1 MLTKMASIFDVEWA
15 NAKLKVGHVVL
26 FIAAVCISLIA
37 ISIWGVF
44 NSLEYHLHDKET
56 EMSNLSKTLSSS
68 IAATL
73 TQADTV
79 ILGVKERL
87 EAEGTSPENL
97 KNLGEILK
105 IQQKHLP
112 QIHGFFIYDEQ
123 GRWLL
128 NSNGIIPA
136 GANNSD
142 RDYFIYHRDHT
153 DPTTFI
159 GPAILSRS
167 TNEWIMTVSRRINHP
182 DGSFAGVTIATVYLK
197 YFLSLYDDIDIGNN
211 GIINLASSTGRIVV
225 RKPFRDADVG
235 TDMSSGQAF
244 ALLTPAIN
252 SGTATIKSF
261 IDGVERV
268 ISFRRIDGYPLV
280 IIAAFDKS
288 EILADWRSESLASLL
303 ISSILLVILSL
314 LGYRLIK
321 LMSQQIQA
329 QKELQLSQ
337 KIYIEANKAL
347 GVLALEDGLTGL
359 FNRRQFDLFI
369 EAEIGRTKRK
379 SDDTA
384 LIMIDVDFFKKYN
397 DHYGHVQGDECLKTV
412 SAIIKRHVTRT
423 DDLAARYGGEEFAI
437 VLPGTDYVGAFLIAE
452 KIRIELEQ
460 SAINHS
466 ESPIG
471 VVTIS
476 VGIGALSA
484 SKTGTSEN
492 LVDIADKALY
502 IAKSSGR
509 NRTVISN

>member
-359 FNRRQFDLFI
+359 FNRRQFDFFI

>member
-56 EMSNLSKTLSSS
+56 EMSNLSKALSSS

-73 TQADTV
+73 TQADTM
-79 ILGVKERL
+79 ILGE
-87 EAEGTSPENL
+87 T
-97 KNLGEILK
+97 LK
-105 IQQKHLP
+105 IQQKNLP

-128 NSNGIIPA
+128 NSNGTIPA

-153 DPTTFI
+153 DPTPFI
-159 GPAILSRS
+159 GPSIRSRS
-167 TNEWIMTVSRRINHP
+167 TNEWIITVSRRINHP

-197 YFLSLYDDIDIGNN
+197 YFLNLYDDIDIGNN

-235 TDMSSGQAF
+235 TDMSSEQAF
-244 ALLTPAIN
+244 SLLTPAVN

-321 LMSQQIQA
+321 LMSRQIQA
-329 QKELQLSQ
+329 QKELQFSQ
-337 KIYIEANKAL
+337 KAYIEANKAL

-359 FNRRQFDLFI
+359 FNRRQFDFFI
-369 EAEIGRTKRK
+369 EAEIG
-379 SDDTA
+379 
-384 LIMIDVDFFKKYN
+384 
-397 DHYGHVQGDECLKTV
+397 
-412 SAIIKRHVTRT
+412 
-423 DDLAARYGGEEFAI
+423 
-437 VLPGTDYVGAFLIAE
+437 
-452 KIRIELEQ
+452 
-460 SAINHS
+460 
-466 ESPIG
+466 
-471 VVTIS
+471 
-476 VGIGALSA
+476 
-484 SKTGTSEN
+484 
-492 LVDIADKALY
+492 
-502 IAKSSGR
+502 
-509 NRTVISN
+509 

>member
-244 ALLTPAIN
+244 SLLTPAVN